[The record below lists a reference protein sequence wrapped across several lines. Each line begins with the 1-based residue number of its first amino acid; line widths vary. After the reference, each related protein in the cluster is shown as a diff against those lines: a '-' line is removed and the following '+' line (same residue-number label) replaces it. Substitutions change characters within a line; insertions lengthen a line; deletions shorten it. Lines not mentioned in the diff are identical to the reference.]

1 MRRLLLLIVAMS
13 VGVTLGWAGE
23 PGSQPSLAEVARRV
37 RAQRAKKDLS
47 QIPMFTN
54 DNIPK
59 GVGISTVGQ
68 VAPPP
73 GEEGEGE
80 AAAAAGAEGQAAPG
94 EEAEDECDEKCWRDK
109 FAQQREK
116 IATATRE
123 LDVLQREY
131 NLARTQYYQD
141 PNRAVREQYS
151 ANTAGGR
158 ELQDLLN
165 RINEKKAQID
175 QLQRELSTLEDDL
188 RRAGGSPGWAR

>member
-23 PGSQPSLAEVARRV
+23 SGGQPSLGEVARRV
-37 RAQRAKKDLS
+37 RAERAKKDLS

-68 VAPPP
+68 AAPPP
-73 GEEGEGE
+73 GEEGE

-94 EEAEDECDEKCWRDK
+94 EEAEDECDEQCWRDK

-123 LDVLQREY
+123 LGILQREY
-131 NLARTQYYQD
+131 NLARTQFYQD

-165 RINEKKAQID
+165 RINEKKAEID

-188 RRAGGSPGWAR
+188 RRAGGNPGWAR